1 MDRMEGRNE
10 QALDRIAGEAFWN
23 AEPSPGL
30 GAVHLLAG
38 EHDTDLAAWGRMTPD
53 QFKGELY
60 VRFGQRWPGWSCRQ
74 YSEAAESARAAMAE
88 ALYENADR
96 SLRGQAGAM
105 MQRTARAFDAM
116 AADPQATAGMVR
128 WLADQ
133 PAGADR
139 IALIEAL
146 GLEPEAARGLDVQLA
161 NAPAERV
168 IERLAGA
175 QGLALHSRPPLR
187 LAELQTGLRRAAAD
201 LRLLAGRLER
211 DDGVHVFEL
220 CPDLARGL
228 LSRLDSDSLAHRA
241 IRDRL
246 EQKRYCRRVD
256 QAIERVGGLLIQ
268 IGALMGGPLA
278 SAAAMTL
285 SGGQAL
291 AGLDRAAEQ
300 RRLVGLARLAGTSGR
315 TDFTHARRL
324 ADRDLGLNLAGSMGA
339 GAPGDMLLDL
349 LATFEHRAINQA
361 FLNHF
366 RSDQG
371 RRMRSHS
378 PTSRPAGG

>member
-1 MDRMEGRNE
+1 MDRIESRND

-23 AEPSPGL
+23 ADPSPGL

-38 EHDTDLAAWGRMTPD
+38 EHDTDLAVWGRMSPD
-53 QFKGELY
+53 QVKGELY
-60 VRFGQRWPGWSCRQ
+60 VRFSQHWPGRSCRQ
-74 YSEAAESARAAMAE
+74 YAEAAENARTALAE
-88 ALYENADR
+88 ALYKNADR
-96 SLRGQAGAM
+96 SLRGQASAM

-116 AADPQATAGMVR
+116 AADPQATADMLH

-146 GLEPEAARGLDVQLA
+146 GLEPDAARGLDVQLA
-161 NAPAERV
+161 NAPAERLG
-168 IERLAGA
+168 ERLAGSP
-175 QGLALHSRPPLR
+175 GLALHSRPPMQ
-187 LAELQTGLRRAAAD
+187 LAELQAGLRRSAAD

-220 CPDLARGL
+220 CPELARGL
-228 LSRLDSDSLAHRA
+228 LGRLDGDSLAHQA

-268 IGALMGGPLA
+268 IGAMMGGPLT
-278 SAAAMTL
+278 AAAATTL

-291 AGLDRAAEQ
+291 AGIDRAEEQ
-300 RRLVGLARLAGTSGR
+300 RRLAGLARLAGTSGR
-315 TDFTHARRL
+315 ADFEHARRL
-324 ADRDLGLNLAGSMGA
+324 ADHDLGRGLVGGMGA
-339 GAPGDMLLDL
+339 GAPADMLLDL
-349 LATFEHRAINQA
+349 LATFEHRAI
-361 FLNHF
+361 
-366 RSDQG
+366 DQRFI
-371 RRMRSHS
+371 RRLL
-378 PTSRPAGG
+378 TQ